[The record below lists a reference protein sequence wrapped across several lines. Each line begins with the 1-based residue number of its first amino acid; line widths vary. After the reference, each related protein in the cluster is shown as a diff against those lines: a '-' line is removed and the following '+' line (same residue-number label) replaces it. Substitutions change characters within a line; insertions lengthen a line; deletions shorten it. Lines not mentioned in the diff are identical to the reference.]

1 MRVTAEQIKKR
12 LQEAAGEGFPVVTW
26 GVGYVGPSLYIVW
39 GISLVVLALGLAIAA
54 FTYKTWIAAAIAGLV
69 GLIVYLALRARVKFC
84 AIGVT
89 PRHFIAIDITRGGQF
104 LPPAHQGL
112 SAIQF
117 PRIIDKELT
126 TTLHYVLGNGSL
138 HWVRFQDFRR
148 FPDNRAAARRL
159 RQAIH
164 DLVYDPNAVASAQQP
179 QQKAG

>member
-1 MRVTAEQIKKR
+1 M
-12 LQEAAGEGFPVVTW
+12 LAA
-26 GVGYVGPSLYIVW
+26 IR
-39 GISLVVLALGLAIAA
+39 AGLAGAVTSAA
-54 FTYKTWIAAAIAGLV
+54 RMAPRASGACGDSMNRSASARWIAAAIAVLV

-89 PRHFIAIDITRGGQF
+89 PRHFIAIDITPRGQF

-138 HWVRFQDFRR
+138 HWVRFQDLRG
-148 FPDNRAAARRL
+148 FPDNRNAARRI
-159 RQAIH
+159 RQAVH
-164 DLVYDPNAVASAQQP
+164 NLVYDPNAALAVQA